1 MSAIVLQCYNK
12 PDTLALLLNSL
23 MNCRGHNEFDLIVWQ
38 DNTAGNAKQKKHTK
52 SQMATAALIES
63 LMPQLIQQFRSVQ
76 YKANALNLGC
86 YKTCRLAIDY
96 AFQNHDFVVFTE
108 DDAIFAE
115 DALVWFDG
123 MSRTEAFQHPA
134 CRAIAG
140 ESVYF
145 NTDGL
150 EVSRRFKLEMIN
162 GVNRTDAVSRFI
174 SFNWVPSTT
183 FAVDRRKWA
192 EIANV
197 RGLDRGDVLLCEL
210 CAKEQLHCLFPVVP
224 RVKDI
229 GMLHVNG
236 YSVGIH
242 DAANVPPKNVYLLSD
257 DVVEPYV
264 EYRPFTGRQG
274 PIYALTSK
282 LLSEEGDFES
292 LYNLEPET

>member
-1 MSAIVLQCYNK
+1 MAAIVVQCYNK

-23 MNCRGHNEFDLIVWQ
+23 MNCQGRHGFDLIVWQ
-38 DNTAGNAKQKKHTK
+38 DSTIGNAKQKKHTK
-52 SQMATAALIES
+52 SQIATAALIDS
-63 LMPQLIQQFRSVQ
+63 LMPQLKEQFRSVL
-76 YKANALNLGC
+76 YRANVVNLGC
-86 YKTCRLAIDY
+86 YKTCKLAIDH
-96 AFQNHDFVVFTE
+96 ACNDHEFVIFTE
-108 DDAIFAE
+108 DDAVFAE

-123 MSRTEAFQHPA
+123 MSRTEVFQDPA

-145 NTDGL
+145 NTEGL
-150 EVSRRFKLEMIN
+150 DVSRRFRLDMIN

-174 SFNWVPSTT
+174 RFNWVPSTT
-183 FAVDRRKWA
+183 FAVDRAKWA
-192 EIANV
+192 QIADV

-210 CAKEQLHCLFPVVP
+210 CEKDQLHCLFPIVP

-264 EYRPFTGRQG
+264 AYQPFYGRPG

-292 LYNLEPET
+292 LYNLEPEV